1 MPNQIGERI
10 VTQELV
16 HGGVLIVRFN
26 RPERANAWSEAMERS
41 YYEAIDRSVS
51 DSDVR
56 AVVITGAGRTFCPG
70 MDMQRLREIAE
81 EGGSYELQR
90 RPQTLLR
97 SVPKPVIAAV
107 NGACAGVG
115 FVQALMADIR
125 YTAHDAK
132 WTAPFAKLGLVA
144 EDAIAWRLQ
153 RVAGEETAADLLLS
167 GRVID
172 GDEAV
177 SMRIAS
183 RAYPRDQVLQEALS
197 YARHFATR
205 SPTAMAYIKRQLLL
219 DAESGAESAR
229 QRALQYLAEARSC
242 GDYADGVRA
251 YRDARPPH
259 FDGLLD
265 GQYLELPKREDA

>member
-1 MPNQIGERI
+1 
-10 VTQELV
+10 
-16 HGGVLIVRFN
+16 
-26 RPERANAWSEAMERS
+26 
-41 YYEAIDRSVS
+41 
-51 DSDVR
+51 
-56 AVVITGAGRTFCPG
+56 

-90 RPQTLLR
+90 RSQTLLR

-229 QRALQYLAEARSC
+229 QRALQYLAEARSY
-242 GDYADGVRA
+242 GDYAEGVRA